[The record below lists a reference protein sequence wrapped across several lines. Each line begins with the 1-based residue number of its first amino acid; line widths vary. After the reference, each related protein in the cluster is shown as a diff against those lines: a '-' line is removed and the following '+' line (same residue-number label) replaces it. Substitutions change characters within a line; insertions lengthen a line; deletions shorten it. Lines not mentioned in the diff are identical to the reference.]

1 MRILSQAAIF
11 ILPSLLPS
19 LAAGSGFDC
28 KHIVVDGIKF
38 DLSRLG
44 GVHELYHVETNDDVV
59 VNTTYVMNICNILKG
74 DAHRGDLSCG
84 TSKNICGFRH
94 ATARDEKESESYAFP
109 IAGLDPPGHGS
120 KEPEITRLKKLDAER
135 QGLLVK
141 LSGGEYLEDHEK
153 KKKDTAALIE
163 FQCDPDKSGLEGL
176 EDSETSDAAANR
188 RRSQLEA
195 TSDDNTGDDKDGD
208 NHDDGSNPSRSLQ
221 FKSFKLVDDTY
232 ILRLDWKTRY
242 ACDDY
247 LKNRKDSSPSGHW
260 GFFTWLII
268 ILFLCTAAYLIFG
281 SWLNYNR
288 YGARG
293 WDLLPH
299 GDTIRDIP
307 YIFQDWIRRVIN
319 TVQGPGSRGGYS
331 AV

>member
-28 KHIVVDGIKF
+28 KGIVVDGIKF

-44 GVHELYHVETNDDVV
+44 GVHELYHVETNEDAV
-59 VNTTYVMNICNILKG
+59 VNTT
-74 DAHRGDLSCG
+74 H
-84 TSKNICGFRH
+84 T
-94 ATARDEKESESYAFP
+94 TARDEKESENYAFP
-109 IAGLDPPGHGS
+109 IAGLEHLGHGS
-120 KEPEITRLKKLDAER
+120 KETEIKRLIKSDADR
-135 QGLLVK
+135 AGLLLK
-141 LSGGEYLEDHEK
+141 LSGGKYLEDHEK
-153 KKKDTAALIE
+153 KEKDAAAHIE

-208 NHDDGSNPSRSLQ
+208 DKDGDDKDGDDHDDGSNPSRSLQ
-221 FKSFKLVDDTY
+221 FKSFKFIDDTY
-232 ILRLDWKTRY
+232 ILSLDWKTRY

-247 LKNRKDSSPSGHW
+247 LKNRKDGSPSGHW

-299 GDTIRDIP
+299 GDTIRDVP
-307 YIFQDWIRRVIN
+307 YIFQDWIRRVIS

>member
-1 MRILSQAAIF
+1 
-11 ILPSLLPS
+11 

-28 KHIVVDGIKF
+28 KHIVVDGFKF

-74 DAHRGDLSCG
+74 DAHREDLNCG
-84 TSKNICGFRH
+84 TSKNSMPWPDFTCVYWLTLQKVCGFRH
-94 ATARDEKESESYAFP
+94 TTTRDKKESENYAFP
-109 IAGLDPPGHGS
+109 IAGLDPLGHGS
-120 KEPEITRLKKLDAER
+120 KDPEITRLKKLDAER

-153 KKKDTAALIE
+153 KTKDAATLIE

-176 EDSETSDAAANR
+176 EDSETSDAAATR

-268 ILFLCTAAYLIFG
+268 M
-281 SWLNYNR
+281 
-288 YGARG
+288 
-293 WDLLPH
+293 
-299 GDTIRDIP
+299 
-307 YIFQDWIRRVIN
+307 
-319 TVQGPGSRGGYS
+319 
-331 AV
+331 

>member
-44 GVHELYHVETNDDVV
+44 GVHELYHVETNEDAV
-59 VNTTYVMNICNILKG
+59 VNTT
-74 DAHRGDLSCG
+74 
-84 TSKNICGFRH
+84 H

-109 IAGLDPPGHGS
+109 IAGLDPLGHGS
-120 KEPEITRLKKLDAER
+120 KDPEITRLKKLDAER

-208 NHDDGSNPSRSLQ
+208 DKDGDDHDDGSNPSRSLQ

-247 LKNRKDSSPSGHW
+247 LKNRKDDSPSGHW

>member
-1 MRILSQAAIF
+1 MR
-11 ILPSLLPS
+11 P
-19 LAAGSGFDC
+19 
-28 KHIVVDGIKF
+28 
-38 DLSRLG
+38 
-44 GVHELYHVETNDDVV
+44 
-59 VNTTYVMNICNILKG
+59 
-74 DAHRGDLSCG
+74 
-84 TSKNICGFRH
+84 
-94 ATARDEKESESYAFP
+94 
-109 IAGLDPPGHGS
+109 
-120 KEPEITRLKKLDAER
+120 
-135 QGLLVK
+135 
-141 LSGGEYLEDHEK
+141 
-153 KKKDTAALIE
+153 KKKDAAAIIE
-163 FQCDPDKSGLEGL
+163 FQCDPDKSGLEGTDDI
-176 EDSETSDAAANR
+176 EDSEMSYAAANQTVR
-188 RRSQLEA
+188 RRWELEA
-195 TSDDNTGDDKDGD
+195 TSGDDTGDDKGGDG
-208 NHDDGSNPSRSLQ
+208 HDDSSDPSRSLQ

-232 ILRLDWKTRY
+232 FLRLDWKTRY

-247 LKNRKDSSPSGHW
+247 LKNRKDDSSTGHW

-319 TVQGPGSRGGYS
+319 TLQGPGSRGGYS